1 MARTFRT
8 NARDPEKSAVDARQS
23 QEKINAMRLPLV
35 ILLWSIASAVVG
47 QKRLSEGSLTFS
59 VISYKEDLRIGDS
72 LTAQHFFKGAHTRT
86 ELTGSIGKAITLY
99 DSREEV
105 GAIVRDFGSQKILIP
120 LDALT
125 WADKNAWYN
134 PDSILYLEEQ
144 KTILDYLCKKAQIKL
159 NNGGV
164 IDVWYTTTIVLDNKD
179 TEFQMGDLPGLVLL
193 YEYKVDESKIVYRLL
208 NLNFDPVPIQKF
220 DIPTSGY
227 RILSYAESKKQL

>member
-1 MARTFRT
+1 
-8 NARDPEKSAVDARQS
+8 
-23 QEKINAMRLPLV
+23 MRLPLV